1 MDLATP
7 KQVEEYRNNNTRINT
22 KIDLSGKRIL
32 VVEDNN
38 LNMVIMD
45 RILSNQG
52 VITSK
57 AKNGLEALNLVEST
71 EEGFFDAIVM
81 DVRMP
86 VMDGLKATKK
96 IRQLDRFD
104 VENIPI
110 IAITANA
117 FEEDRRAAREAGM
130 TDFLTQPVEP
140 KLLLETLQKYVD

>member
-1 MDLATP
+1 M
-7 KQVEEYRNNNTRINT
+7 
-22 KIDLSGKRIL
+22 

-71 EEGFFDAIVM
+71 EEGFFDAV
-81 DVRMP
+81 
-86 VMDGLKATKK
+86 
-96 IRQLDRFD
+96 
-104 VENIPI
+104 
-110 IAITANA
+110 
-117 FEEDRRAAREAGM
+117 EEDRRAAREAGM

>member
-1 MDLATP
+1 M
-7 KQVEEYRNNNTRINT
+7 
-22 KIDLSGKRIL
+22 

-81 DVRMP
+81 AVRMLLKRT
-86 VMDGLKATKK
+86 DGLLE
-96 IRQLDRFD
+96 RQ
-104 VENIPI
+104 E
-110 IAITANA
+110 
-117 FEEDRRAAREAGM
+117 
-130 TDFLTQPVEP
+130 
-140 KLLLETLQKYVD
+140 